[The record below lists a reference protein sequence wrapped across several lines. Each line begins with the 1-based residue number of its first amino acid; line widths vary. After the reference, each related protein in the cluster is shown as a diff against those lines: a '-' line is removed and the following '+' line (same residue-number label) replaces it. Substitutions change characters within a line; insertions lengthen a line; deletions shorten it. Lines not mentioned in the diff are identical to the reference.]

1 MKNSSEFSVPL
12 AALALPGEQEGQTTA
27 PAMGD
32 VVDFNGTAKVT
43 RIDGDKA
50 ILTPETI
57 NGQAIEA
64 AAKPENLDDEET
76 EMREQAKKDQASG
89 NGDIY

>member
-1 MKNSSEFSVPL
+1 MKNSSEISVPL

-32 VVDFNGTAKVT
+32 VVDFTGTAKVT

-64 AAKPENLDDEET
+64 AAAMPENLDEEET
-76 EMREQAKKDQASG
+76 EMREQAKKDQAAG
-89 NGDIY
+89 GDIY